1 MSPLGRTGTYGCV
14 TRTRYKRE
22 KGGSAAIGGTLFRS
36 SWHSPPALGDEA
48 PAREVGRLKKAEE
61 RTEREAE
68 GEGESK
74 GRRGGVSLGGRYRGY
89 KPYR

>member
-36 SWHSPPALGDEA
+36 SWHSPPALGAED
-48 PAREVGRLKKAEE
+48 PAREVGRLKKAAGW
-61 RTEREAE
+61 TEREAE
-68 GEGESK
+68 GEGEGE
-74 GRRGGVSLGGRYRGY
+74 GRG
-89 KPYR
+89 